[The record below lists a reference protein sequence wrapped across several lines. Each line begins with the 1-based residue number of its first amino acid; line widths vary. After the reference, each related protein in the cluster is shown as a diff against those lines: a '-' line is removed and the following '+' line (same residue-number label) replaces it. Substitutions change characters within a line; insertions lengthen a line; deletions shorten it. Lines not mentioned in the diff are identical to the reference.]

1 MGRVLW
7 MGTKFVVGAFVGALI
22 GAAATAYF
30 AGAGEPETAT
40 VAKEPRANLMAD
52 LRSRID
58 AARVAGDLA
67 AEEIEAAM
75 TQQFRTKV
83 HDPGALNP
91 PNALHS

>member
-7 MGTKFVVGAFVGALI
+7 MGTKFVVGALVGALV
-22 GAAATAYF
+22 GATATAYF

-40 VAKEPRANLMAD
+40 VVKEPRANVLAD